1 MIRRIIFVQSTTG
14 SPEEEPVVVKS
25 KMLFRLLIS
34 ILLFI
39 SVSKSAFAIGDDSTY
54 HRYNPKWTKF
64 FHPRYPDYLRV
75 IDTSIIL
82 FHDYDLMQQNFGWF
96 NLGINATPGFRTVYH
111 SQTDCGLKWGMTE
124 SVEPYLI
131 NPKKLRFYN
140 TVKPYTNL
148 FFTFGGKSEQQ
159 LIGTHTQNLGRNGNI
174 GVEFVRQGV
183 PGIYSRQHSDV
194 FDLDV
199 FADMK
204 TKNEHY
210 EISPYIILNR
220 LKWELNGGV
229 TEENVFTDS
238 TLISKDIAD
247 VNLNNASASLR
258 NNHYGAYHSYSW
270 GNKYVTKINDTTY
283 QSQFNSSV
291 RLQHHIDYAKY
302 AFGYRDD
309 TLDFPFYNN
318 AQYVFAD
325 STRDT
330 SSYNVLHN
338 EISLRWENAKY
349 IDSTSNIQRKFP
361 LRIYASHDLHQFTY
375 HSSALINEIK
385 SGFEMSS
392 GNIHS
397 RINFYVNANA
407 GLIST
412 GDFEYHI
419 NTYIGLTSHTT
430 KSIYLN
436 LQTNRA
442 PPSWTMN
449 HYYSNHYFWNHTFT
463 PASETFAE
471 FVFYDL
477 HDRVKAGAKYVINK
491 DPIYFSATAEPL
503 QYSGTL
509 KGWWIYVSKD
519 FKIGKFH
526 LDNEIQINLLD
537 EKVFSLPTYVGRHS
551 LYFSGNLFKNAL
563 GLSTGIE
570 VNYTSDY
577 YAPAFNPAMLTFH
590 QQNNQLLKYYPVA
603 DYFLNMK
610 IKSARIFLRVENADQ
625 KLFEPGYFT
634 TPAYPAAD
642 LNIKFG
648 VSWMFW
654 N

>member
-1 MIRRIIFVQSTTG
+1 MKLQLRILKMIFSKKNICVAIIFSGV
-14 SPEEEPVVVKS
+14 
-25 KMLFRLLIS
+25 IS
-34 ILLFI
+34 F
-39 SVSKSAFAIGDDSTY
+39 SKSTFAIGDDSTY

-64 FHPRYPDYLRV
+64 FHPRYPDYLRG
-75 IDTSIIL
+75 IDTSITL
-82 FHDYDLMQQNFGWF
+82 FHDYDLMQQNFGWM

-124 SVEPYLI
+124 SVEPYLMT
-131 NPKKLRFYN
+131 PEKLRFYN

-148 FFTFGGKSEQQ
+148 FFTFGGKEQQ

-204 TKNEHY
+204 TKNERY

-229 TEENVFTDS
+229 SEENVFTDS
-238 TLISKDIAD
+238 TLISKDLAD
-247 VNLNNASASLR
+247 VNLNNASAALR
-258 NNHYGAYHSYSW
+258 NNHYGAYQSFSW

-283 QSQFNSSV
+283 QSHFHSSV

-302 AFGYRDD
+302 AYGYRDD
-309 TLDFPFYNN
+309 TLDFPFYYNT
-318 AQYVFAD
+318 QYVFAD

-330 SSYNVLHN
+330 SAYNVLHN
-338 EISLRWENAKY
+338 EISLRFEKLKSR
-349 IDSTSNIQRKFP
+349 DSSNSSKVFRKFP
-361 LRIYASHDLHQFTY
+361 FRIYASHDLHQFTY
-375 HSSALINEIK
+375 HFTAIVNELKGGIELLD
-385 SGFEMSS
+385 FDY
-392 GNIHS
+392 
-397 RINFYVNANA
+397 FYLNANA
-407 GLIST
+407 GTLST

-419 NTYIGLTSHTT
+419 NSYLRFQLLQSKYIFINVQS
-430 KSIYLN
+430 
-436 LQTNRA
+436 NRTPA
-442 PPSWTMN
+442 SWTMN
-449 HYYSNHYFWNHTFT
+449 HYYSNHYFWNHAFT
-463 PASETFAE
+463 PSTESFAE
-471 FVFYDL
+471 FVFTDYG
-477 HDRVKAGAKYVINK
+477 HHASAGVKYVINQ

-503 QYSGTL
+503 QYNGTL
-509 KGWWIYVSKD
+509 KGWCIYASKN
-519 FKIGKFH
+519 FKFGKIH
-526 LDNEIQINLLD
+526 LDNEIGINLMD

-551 LYFSGNLFKNAL
+551 LYFSGNLFKKAL
-563 GLSTGIE
+563 GLCTGIE

-577 YAPAFNPAMLTFH
+577 YAPAFNPAMLTYH
-590 QQNNQLLKYYPVA
+590 QQNNQLMKYYPVT
-603 DYFLNMK
+603 DFFINMK
-610 IKSARIFLRVENADQ
+610 IKSARIFLRMENADQ
-625 KLFEPGYFT
+625 NLFEPGYFT
-634 TPAYPAAD
+634 APTYPAAD